1 MKKRSEMISVYLEEI
16 GDDKDVLFI
25 FKLCPFM
32 KYLKIECIN
41 TMNIQ
46 LFLRIILT
54 INKCIND
61 HLRSLCLHVGIS
73 NEQILENIE
82 EMIKCEKV
90 LPRFTIKHV
99 FNGLCT
105 MEMTQIYCFFFVKFI
120 H

>member
-1 MKKRSEMISVYLEEI
+1 MSSSMGKRSKMISVYLKEI

-32 KYLKIECIN
+32 KYLKIEFIN

-61 HLRSLCLHVGIS
+61 HRSLRLYVGIP
-73 NEQILENIE
+73 NEQIPENIE

-99 FNGLCT
+99 FNGVYV
-105 MEMTQIYCFFFVKFI
+105 QWK
-120 H
+120 